1 MGFQVRL
8 LITLILLL
16 ALPLTVSVIT
26 RQSLKSVGH
35 GLLQFILCS
44 GHPAGFDG
52 VAAGMIESLSVFP
65 IFLRVAVVWYATV

>member
-16 ALPLTVSVIT
+16 ALPLTARVIT
-26 RQSLKSVGH
+26 RQRLKSVDH

-44 GHPAGFDG
+44 VRPAD
-52 VAAGMIESLSVFP
+52 S
-65 IFLRVAVVWYATV
+65 